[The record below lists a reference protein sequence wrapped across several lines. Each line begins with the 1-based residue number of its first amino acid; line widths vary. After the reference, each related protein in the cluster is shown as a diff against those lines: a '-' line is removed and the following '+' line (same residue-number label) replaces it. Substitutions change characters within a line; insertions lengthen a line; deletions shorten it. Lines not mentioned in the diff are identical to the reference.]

1 MKLTFALVFILS
13 LLAACKQ
20 SAPESLAANN
30 PVTSDSVTADLATSN
45 QPINAE
51 VSNGALIDAFKNKK
65 SHLFVEGAGVVKK
78 LLADDN
84 KGARHQKFLV
94 SVSHEQTLLFAHNI
108 DLAPRIENL
117 QIGDSMTFKGE
128 YVYNPKG
135 GVVHWTHHNP
145 SGRQENISPQGKQLG
160 GWIKHNGKI
169 YE

>member
-13 LLAACKQ
+13 LLTACKQ
-20 SAPESLAANN
+20 SVPETLVANHS
-30 PVTSDSVTADLATSN
+30 VTSDLATN
-45 QPINAE
+45 DTPVNAE
-51 VSNGALIDAFKNKK
+51 VSNSALIDAFKHKK
-65 SHLFVEGAGVVKK
+65 SDIFVEGAGVVKK

-84 KGARHQKFLV
+84 KGARHQKFLL
-94 SVSHEQTLLFAHNI
+94 SVSPQQTLLFAHNI

-135 GVVHWTHHNP
+135 GVMHWTHKDP
-145 SGRQENISPQGKQLG
+145 IGKQPG
-160 GWIKHNGKI
+160 GWIKHNGKR